1 MHIILLFEN
10 AHSIV
15 RKVKMKLATA
25 PPMKPS
31 RVLLG
36 LKLIN
41 FVLPKLLPAKKA
53 NESLQIT
60 EHTVKQP
67 QNYPKM

>member
-1 MHIILLFEN
+1 MKDSFEN
-10 AHSIV
+10 AQSIIK
-15 RKVKMKLATA
+15 KVKMKFAIA
-25 PPMKPS
+25 PPMNPS
-31 RVLLG
+31 RVLFG

-41 FVLPKLLPAKKA
+41 FVLPMLLPAKKA

-67 QNYPKM
+67 QNYPKK